1 VFLGVKK
8 SHWEQDLHNRRM
20 DLFTEISSEKK
31 AQMPVSKAL
40 KQWMPRQVLFT
51 PESLEEAYGVELYD
65 RIRSLNLPVEVLKNN
80 RLTGLRGATE
90 RETYKLAKTTMAV
103 VKAPPSAFKLTPI
116 PPSADWQFH
125 LAQGCPAHCQYC
137 YLAGSLS
144 GPPVIRVF
152 SNLPSILENLQS
164 YQGNTLTTFEASCYT
179 DPLGIEHLTGGL
191 SKTISHFSTMQNSQL
206 RFVSKFAAVEPLLS
220 LEHNNRT
227 RCRISLNASVI
238 SKRLEGGT
246 ASIPERLQALRKLA
260 LPKEE
265 GGGGYPVGVVLAP
278 IMPIPDWEAHYGEL
292 LQQLKAALDFDCDL
306 TFELISHRF
315 TPGSKEVLLDWYPAT
330 SLDMDEATRS
340 IKRNKFGGTKYVYTP
355 DVMKALRRF
364 FEQEIKALFPQ
375 ASILYW
381 T

>member
-8 SHWEQDLHNRRM
+8 GHWEQDLHNRRM

-31 AQMPVSKAL
+31 AQKPVSKAL

-164 YQGNTLTTFEASCYT
+164 YQGYTLTTF
-179 DPLGIEHLTGGL
+179 
-191 SKTISHFSTMQNSQL
+191 
-206 RFVSKFAAVEPLLS
+206 
-220 LEHNNRT
+220 
-227 RCRISLNASVI
+227 
-238 SKRLEGGT
+238 
-246 ASIPERLQALRKLA
+246 
-260 LPKEE
+260 
-265 GGGGYPVGVVLAP
+265 
-278 IMPIPDWEAHYGEL
+278 
-292 LQQLKAALDFDCDL
+292 
-306 TFELISHRF
+306 
-315 TPGSKEVLLDWYPAT
+315 
-330 SLDMDEATRS
+330 
-340 IKRNKFGGTKYVYTP
+340 
-355 DVMKALRRF
+355 
-364 FEQEIKALFPQ
+364 
-375 ASILYW
+375 
-381 T
+381 